1 MNENKS
7 TPIDAFLLIL
17 VLALAGLGLMMLL
30 SASTFTAEQKYG
42 DPYYFF
48 QPQVRNMLI
57 GLVLMLGLSR
67 IPYQFW
73 AKLAYPV
80 LFASMG
86 LLLLVFVPGIGHSAN
101 SANRWIQMPGFTFQP
116 SELAK
121 LAVVIFL
128 AYSLSRKGEK
138 NSSFFYGFVPHLL
151 IVGALS
157 SLILAGRDLGTAMCV
172 AVIAFTMMF
181 VGGSKIWHMLV
192 LAAASVPMVYYQ
204 IVSHEFRVRRIMA
217 FLDPWADPEKS
228 GYHIIHSFYAFATG
242 GLWGQGPGGSM
253 QKLFFMPESHT
264 DFIFSV
270 VAEETGFIGVTLI
283 AILFLVLVI
292 RGVSIAR
299 SAPDFCGVYMALGC
313 TMIVGLPAFFNMCV
327 VTALVPTKGLPL
339 PFFSYGGTNLLIC
352 FAAMGLLMNIA
363 GQGRALRP
371 QTGKSKVSRSK
382 SSLKEAVAR
391 MKAGRATGPAQA
403 AA

>member
-1 MNENKS
+1 MSENKS
-7 TPIDAFLLIL
+7 TPIDAFLLVL

-57 GLVLMLGLSR
+57 GLVLMLIISR

-73 AKLAYPV
+73 SKLAYPV
-80 LFASMG
+80 LFGSMG

-101 SANRWIQMPGFTFQP
+101 NANRWIQMPGFTFQP

-121 LAVVIFL
+121 LAIVIFM
-128 AYSLSRKGEK
+128 AYSLNRKGEK
-138 NSSFFYGFVPHLL
+138 NGSFIYGFVPHLL
-151 IVGALS
+151 IVGALAA
-157 SLILAGRDLGTAMCV
+157 LILAGRDLGTAMCV

-181 VGGSKIWHMLV
+181 VAGSKIWHMLI
-192 LAAASVPMVYYQ
+192 LAVASVPMLYYQ
-204 IVSHEFRVRRIMA
+204 IASHEFRVRRILA

-242 GLWGQGPGGSM
+242 GIWGQGPGGSM

-270 VAEETGFIGVTLI
+270 VAEETGLIGVTVI
-283 AILFLVLVI
+283 AILFLILVI
-292 RGVSIAR
+292 RGISIAR
-299 SAPDFCGVYMALGC
+299 SAPDFCGVYMAVGC
-313 TMIVGLPAFFNMCV
+313 TMIVGMPAFFNMCV

-352 FAAMGLLMNIA
+352 FAAMGLLMNVA
-363 GQGRALRP
+363 GQGRAERP
-371 QTGKSKVSRSK
+371 QPSRNKVSRPRVSVR
-382 SSLKEAVAR
+382 EAVAK
-391 MKAGRATGPAQA
+391 MKAGRAVGVAKATA
-403 AA
+403 